1 MLVAAVALYFIS
13 GWLPAAAAVVAALS
27 GVALFP
33 LLLPWLPTTD
43 LSVKGFILG
52 GLVALPFAAAAFL
65 GKPEAAWWARV
76 GAALTYLLALPP
88 VTAFIAL
95 NFTGS
100 TPYTSTS
107 GVKREIFR
115 YIPVMAWSFGVGI
128 ALVIALPLIRT
139 LGG

>member
-1 MLVAAVALYFIS
+1 MRLADLQK
-13 GWLPAAAAVVAALS
+13 PA
-27 GVALFP
+27 
-33 LLLPWLPTTD
+33 
-43 LSVKGFILG
+43 
-52 GLVALPFAAAAFL
+52 
-65 GKPEAAWWARV
+65 WARV

-100 TPYTSTS
+100 TPYTSKS

-115 YIPVMAWSFGVGI
+115 YVPLMAWSFGIGL
-128 ALVIALPLIRT
+128 ALVIALPLVRT